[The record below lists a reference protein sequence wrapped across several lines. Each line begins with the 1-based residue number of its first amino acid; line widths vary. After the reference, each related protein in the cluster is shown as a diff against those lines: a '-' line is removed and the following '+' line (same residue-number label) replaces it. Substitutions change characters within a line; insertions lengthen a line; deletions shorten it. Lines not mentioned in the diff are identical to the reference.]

1 MASTLVGRGAECAAL
16 RGAIGAAAAGRGE
29 LILVAG
35 EAGAGKTT
43 LVDHVLAGAGLRV
56 LRGRATEWTHSAYDA
71 ISVAIH
77 PLLPS
82 GAERPPAL
90 APLFPEPGVALGE
103 QQPAALAEAV
113 CALLAQGGDPTALF
127 LDDLQWA
134 DEATLALLPPLTD
147 AARGLPV
154 VVVGCYRSDELPRG
168 HSLRTVRARLRRSR
182 QLTETGLGPLADA
195 DVTDLLTALLGAAPQ
210 PALAALVASRADGLP
225 FAVEELAF
233 ALRDAGRLVR
243 IDNAFA
249 LAGAGAGPVPDG
261 VREAV
266 LLRSARLSDQERA
279 LLEAAA
285 VAGLEFDVDT
295 LLSASGVAV
304 WPDGFTGSGLVTDVA
319 EGKAA
324 FRHALT
330 REAIYADIPWTRRR
344 RIHRELAS
352 TLAGAD
358 AAPALI
364 AAHLLAAKDYG
375 PASHALVAAAQRYWS
390 VHAYR
395 DAARALRAALDHW
408 PPDADDEDRIA
419 AIDQLA
425 RCAER
430 CSEYTEAVSLLRE
443 LAEEQHRTG
452 DVLGLAG
459 THRRLALVHELRGQ
473 WESALAERELAAA
486 NFCAAGLPAEAAIDR
501 LAIATHL
508 RAAASYSA
516 ALVTL
521 NAASADAEAGKRPD
535 LQLRVLGLRGN
546 VLCRLGN
553 PAEGIA
559 AVRTA
564 LDQALIDSM
573 TDTAAELHQRLADS
587 LEHSGDYRAAAA
599 AYAAA
604 YQYCDAH
611 GADAV
616 GEICRACATAVLFAR
631 GDWDR
636 VLAVTEDVLSSAAL
650 PHAQAVAHSMAG
662 LVHAL
667 RGSAKVA
674 RRELAEA
681 VLIGTR
687 IELTPVQLTALWGLA
702 MLEDVAGNHGEA
714 ADQARQVLALVSRTQ
729 ERHYAL
735 MPLPW
740 MSTFFAQHKLTTEC
754 KRCAAALSEIAE
766 ATGTP
771 EAIAALAHARGE
783 TLLAEQP
790 EVGAGELGRAAE
802 MFGQLKL
809 PLATAFTSR
818 RAAQAALLIGES
830 RAGRELLHVAFDAAD
845 RLAAASLRDSCR
857 AALADL
863 GERPGRGRG
872 QRRFAA
878 GLSGR
883 ELDVMLLVAEGMTS
897 KQAGEALFISPR
909 TVEMHVQSS
918 LLKLG
923 SRTRADAVRRL
934 AELEVLPARR

>member
-1 MASTLVGRGAECAAL
+1 MTGTLVGRGAECAAL
-16 RGAIGAAAAGRGE
+16 HSQIEAAAAGKG
-29 LILVAG
+29 LVILVAG
-35 EAGAGKTT
+35 EAGAGKTA
-43 LVDHVLAGAGLRV
+43 LVDHVLDGDGLRV
-56 LRGRATEWTHSAYDA
+56 LRGRATEWSYTAYDPIAMA
-71 ISVAIH
+71 IR
-77 PLLPS
+77 PLLPPA
-82 GAERPPAL
+82 GERPAAL
-90 APLFPEPGVALGE
+90 AQLFPEPGVPQPE
-103 QQPAALAEAV
+103 QQPAALVAAV
-113 CALLAQGGDPTALF
+113 CSQLAGTGPTALF

-134 DEATLALLPPLTD
+134 DEATLALLPPLAD
-147 AARGLPV
+147 ALRGLPV

-168 HSLRTVRARLRRSR
+168 HSLRTVRAQLRRTR
-182 QLTETGLGPLADA
+182 QLAEIGLGPLADA

-210 PALAALVASRADGLP
+210 PTLAALVASRADGLP

-243 IDNAFA
+243 VGDAFA

-279 LLEAAA
+279 LLQAAA

-295 LLSASGVAV
+295 VLPASGVAV

-319 EGKAA
+319 DGRAA
-324 FRHALT
+324 FRHSLT
-330 REAIYADIPWTRRR
+330 REAIYADIPWTKRRR
-344 RIHRELAS
+344 LHRDLA
-352 TLAGAD
+352 TALTGAR

-375 PASHALVAAAQRYWS
+375 PASRALVAAAQSYWT

-408 PPDADDEDRIA
+408 PPDADDEGRIA

-425 RCAER
+425 RCSER
-430 CSEYTEAVSLLRE
+430 CSEYTDAVSLLRE
-443 LAEEQHRTG
+443 LAEEQDRTG

-473 WESALAERELAAA
+473 WEFALAEREQAAA
-486 NFCAAGLPAEAAIDR
+486 NFCAAGSPAEAAIDR

-516 ALVTL
+516 ALATL
-521 NAASADAEAGKRPD
+521 NAASADAEAGNRPD

-546 VLCRLGN
+546 LLCRLGN

-564 LDQALIDSM
+564 LDQALTGSM
-573 TDTAAELHQRLADS
+573 TDTAAELHQRLADG
-587 LEHSGDYRAAAA
+587 LEHSGDYRAATA

-616 GEICRACATAVLFAR
+616 GEICRACATAVLFAS

-636 VLAVTEDVLSSAAL
+636 VLAVTEDILGSAAL
-650 PHAQAVAHSMAG
+650 PQPQAIAHGMAG

-667 RGSAKVA
+667 RGAVRAA

-681 VLIGTR
+681 ILIATR
-687 IELTPVQLTALWGLA
+687 IELTPVQMLALWGLA
-702 MLEDVAGNHGEA
+702 ILEDAAGNPGEA
-714 ADQARQVLALVSRTQ
+714 ADRARQVLALISRTQ
-729 ERHYAL
+729 ERHYGL
-735 MPLPW
+735 IPLPW
-740 MSTFFAQHKLTTEC
+740 MSTFFAQHELATEC
-754 KRCAAALSEIAE
+754 QRCAAALSEIAE

-790 EVGAGELGRAAE
+790 GAAARELCRAAE
-802 MFGQLKL
+802 MFRQLDL

-818 RAAQAALLIGES
+818 RAAKAALLIGET
-830 RAGRELLHVAFDAAD
+830 RTGRELLHVAHDAAD
-845 RLAAASLRDSCR
+845 RLAATNLRDGCR
-857 AALADL
+857 AALAEL
-863 GERPGRGRG
+863 GERSRRRGG
-872 QRRFAA
+872 QSRNAA

-883 ELDVMLLVAEGMTS
+883 ELDVMLIVAEGKTS
-897 KQAGEALFISPR
+897 KQAGAALFISPR

-923 SRTRADAVRRL
+923 CRTRADAVRRL
-934 AELEVLPARR
+934 AELGVLPAGR